1 LGARKNLLAIDNT
14 TMVWSRWKTD
24 NEEKQP
30 MKKAKDEINAFLG
43 KDTEFE
49 GKFSFTGTVR
59 IDGKFSGEIFSSGTL
74 IIGESAVI
82 KSKVHVGD
90 MIISGEVHGDIVA
103 ENKIEIN
110 VPGKL
115 FGNIQT
121 PKLVIKEGVIFEGNC
136 TMQGLEKETHYKTAL
151 PPQKVEDL
159 STLKQCS
166 PRKTISAGE
175 V

>member
-1 LGARKNLLAIDNT
+1 
-14 TMVWSRWKTD
+14 
-24 NEEKQP
+24 

-49 GKFSFTGTVR
+49 GKFSFTGAVR
-59 IDGKFSGEIFSSGTL
+59 IDGGFSGEIFSSGTL
-74 IIGESAVI
+74 IVGESAVV
-82 KSKVHVGD
+82 KSRISVGD

-121 PKLVIKEGVIFEGNC
+121 PKLVIEEGVIFEGNC
-136 TMQGLEKETHYKTAL
+136 KMQATDKSTKHTTNL
-151 PPQKVEDL
+151 PPQESESL
-159 STLKQCS
+159 SVLK
-166 PRKTISAGE
+166 
-175 V
+175 

>member
-1 LGARKNLLAIDNT
+1 
-14 TMVWSRWKTD
+14 
-24 NEEKQP
+24 
-30 MKKAKDEINAFLG
+30 MKKDKDDINAFLG

-59 IDGKFSGEIFSSGTL
+59 IDGRFSGEIFSSGTL

-90 MIISGEVHGDIVA
+90 MITRGEVYGDIVA

-121 PKLVIKEGVIFEGNC
+121 QRLVVEEGVIFEGNC
-136 TMQGLEKETHYKTAL
+136 KMQNPARENQHETII
-151 PPQKVEDL
+151 PSQ
-159 STLKQCS
+159 
-166 PRKTISAGE
+166 
-175 V
+175 